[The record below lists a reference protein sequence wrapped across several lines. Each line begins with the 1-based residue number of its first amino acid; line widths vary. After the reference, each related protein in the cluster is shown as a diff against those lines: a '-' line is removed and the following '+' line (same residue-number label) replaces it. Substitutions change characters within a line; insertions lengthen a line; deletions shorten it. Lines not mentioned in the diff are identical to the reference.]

1 MKKISEMTVA
11 ELRARAAEIR
21 GLVDKPDADL
31 EALDTEATEI
41 AQRLQ
46 QAEMEARR
54 KAIAGKV
61 AGGDGVQVRNFPDRV
76 EGEGEYTADSAEY
89 RKAWLKTIAVDAR
102 GRHLFGELTDAE
114 RRAFT
119 FLTTNTSAVVPTEIA
134 NRIIELV
141 RSEAPMLDDAEW
153 SFFTRGFGV
162 PRHKSIDAG
171 DADVVTEGTANPND
185 EKDTFDLLELA
196 GVEIKKHAIMS
207 KKMEIQSIEA
217 FETWLV
223 DHIAKRLRVA
233 AEAHV
238 LEQLDDTGAGI
249 ATTNKIS
256 GTLSDAEIR
265 KAFGLLGVNGEKVI
279 YANNA
284 TIWNDLAGLEGSD
297 GQKLFIPSSM
307 DDPLTAGRIYG
318 ARVKEDANV
327 PANTL
332 YIMVRG
338 QLLCNEFSPI
348 EVVPQIEPKTL
359 NRIFTGYWLF
369 DAGLEN
375 PTGAVKYTNTAG

>member
-11 ELRARAAEIR
+11 ELRCRAAEIR

-31 EALDTEATEI
+31 EALDAEATEI

-46 QAEMEARR
+46 QAETEQRR
-54 KAIAGKV
+54 KAIADKV
-61 AGGDGVQVRNFPDRV
+61 AGGDGVQVRNFPGRV
-76 EGEGEYTADSAEY
+76 EGEGEYTVDSAEY

-119 FLTTNTSAVVPTEIA
+119 FLTTNTSSVVPTEIA

-153 SFFTRGFGV
+153 SFFSRGFGV

-171 DADVVTEGTANPND
+171 DADVVDEGTANEND
-185 EKDTFDLLELA
+185 EQDTFDLLELA

-223 DHIAKRLRVA
+223 SHIAKRLRVA
-233 AEAHV
+233 AEVYV
-238 LEQLDDTGAGI
+238 LKQLNDTSAGI
-249 ATTNKIS
+249 AATNKIS

-279 YANNA
+279 YANNE

-297 GQKLFIPSSM
+297 GKKLFIPSSM

-327 PANTL
+327 PADTL
-332 YIMVRG
+332 YIMVRH

-359 NRIFTGYWLF
+359 NRIFTGYWLV

-375 PTGAVKYTNTAG
+375 PTGAVKYTNTPG

>member
-89 RKAWLKTIAVDAR
+89 RNAWLKTIAVDAR
-102 GRHLFGELTDAE
+102 GRRLFGDLTDAE

-153 SFFTRGFGV
+153 GFFTRGFGV

-171 DADVVTEGTANPND
+171 DADVVTEGTANAND
-185 EKDTFDLLELA
+185 EQDTFDLLELA

-238 LEQLDDTGAGI
+238 LEQLDDTGVGI

-318 ARVKEDANV
+318 ARVKEDSNV
-327 PANTL
+327 PADTL

>member
-61 AGGDGVQVRNFPDRV
+61 AGGDGVQVRNFPDHV

-89 RKAWLKTIAVDAR
+89 RNAWLKTIAVDAR
-102 GRHLFGELTDAE
+102 GRHLFGDLTDAE

-171 DADVVTEGTANPND
+171 DADVVTEGTANTND
-185 EKDTFDLLELA
+185 EQDTFDLLDLA

-233 AEAHV
+233 AEVYV

-327 PANTL
+327 PADTL

>member
-61 AGGDGVQVRNFPDRV
+61 AGGDGVRVRNFPDRV
-76 EGEGEYTADSAEY
+76 EGEGEYTAESAEY
-89 RKAWLKTIAVDAR
+89 RNAWLKTIAVDAR
-102 GRHLFGELTDAE
+102 GRHLFGDLTDAE

-171 DADVVTEGTANPND
+171 DADVVTEGTANAND

-233 AEAHV
+233 AEAHA
-238 LEQLDDTGAGI
+238 LEQLDDTGVGI

-265 KAFGLLGVNGEKVI
+265 KAFGLLGVNGEKVV

-297 GQKLFIPSSM
+297 GKKLFIPSSM

-332 YIMVRG
+332 YIMVRR

>member
-1 MKKISEMTVA
+1 MKKISEMSVA
-11 ELRARAAEIR
+11 ELRVRATEIR

-31 EALDTEATEI
+31 EALDAEATEI

-46 QAEMEARR
+46 QAEKEARR
-54 KAIAGKV
+54 KAIADKV
-61 AGGDGVQVRNFPDRV
+61 AGGDGEQVRSFTDRI
-76 EGEGEYTADSAEY
+76 EGEPKYTADSAEY
-89 RKAWLKTIAVDAR
+89 RKAWLKNIAVDAR

-153 SFFTRGFGV
+153 TYFVRGFGV

-171 DADVVTEGTANPND
+171 DADVVTEGAANAND
-185 EKDTFDLLELA
+185 EQDTFDLLELA

-207 KKMEIQSIEA
+207 KKMEIQSIDA

-233 AEAHV
+233 AETHA
-238 LEQLDDTGAGI
+238 LEQLDDTSVGI
-249 ATTNKIS
+249 AAANKIS
-256 GTLSDAEIR
+256 GTLSDAELR
-265 KAFGLLGVNGEKVI
+265 KAFGLLGVNGEKII
-279 YANNA
+279 YANSA
-284 TIWNDLAGLEGSD
+284 TIWNSLAGLEGSD
-297 GQKLFIPSSM
+297 GRKLFIPDSM
-307 DDPLTAGRIYG
+307 SDPLTTGRIYG
-318 ARVKEDANV
+318 ARVKEDNNV

-332 YIMVRG
+332 YIMVRR

-348 EVVPQIEPKTL
+348 EVVPQVESKTL

-375 PTGAVKYTNTAG
+375 PTGAVKYTNAQG